1 MNLYKGLIKRKMR
14 IIDMK
19 FKAYAVSNEVDLND
33 LALQCSIPK
42 KYTWEEPLILTN
54 IILEKL
60 LHKSFS
66 EDQKVYVFAFG
77 SVVTINFSLDED
89 NQVVQYLKSYVKEI
103 NLKEWQR
110 FSDEYEIITD
120 PTVEQFSFTDEVL
133 KVKQFEPAYLEIAA
147 TVIAKSVAL
156 EKVEDY
162 VKKIMDKVEN
172 MVVRLEK
179 GKFRLSDKK
188 LAKTIAQVLRHEYN
202 TIAYIM
208 ILDKPDITWDM
219 QVNSDLYDQMS
230 VFFELNDRYEI
241 MKSKTEILNNI
252 IDGFATISHS
262 MRGVF
267 IEWLIVI
274 LIIAEVVLMLLDL
287 IQ

>member
-1 MNLYKGLIKRKMR
+1 MR

-60 LHKSFS
+60 LNKSFS